1 MYRVKSV
8 DRGGV
13 HGDWQV
19 SGELGVVVLATRHS
33 STGSY
38 CYTACLHIM
47 INGSDVQIPAIKS

>member
-8 DRGGV
+8 NRGGV
-13 HGDWQV
+13 RGDWQV
-19 SGELGVVVLATRHS
+19 LGELGVVVLATRCS

-47 INGSDVQIPAIKS
+47 INGLDVQIPAIKS